1 VRSAPNASAAWS
13 ALLPD
18 DTIWLSGRGHA
29 GARGIRRAMDA
40 IPPGERRT
48 IAVGPLSMR
57 RNAGPRPMGGSHV
70 LQSYVAVPFERPTV
84 VASTDGAVL
93 RYVADSVLSVP
104 SGVGRIPS
112 MLFTAGL
119 RLLRRPTMWTLGA
132 VVRAGG
138 VVLVGRSP

>member
-1 VRSAPNASAAWS
+1 
-13 ALLPD
+13 
-18 DTIWLSGRGHA
+18 
-29 GARGIRRAMDA
+29 
-40 IPPGERRT
+40 
-48 IAVGPLSMR
+48 MR
-57 RNAGPRPMGGSHV
+57 RNAGPRPMGGSHA